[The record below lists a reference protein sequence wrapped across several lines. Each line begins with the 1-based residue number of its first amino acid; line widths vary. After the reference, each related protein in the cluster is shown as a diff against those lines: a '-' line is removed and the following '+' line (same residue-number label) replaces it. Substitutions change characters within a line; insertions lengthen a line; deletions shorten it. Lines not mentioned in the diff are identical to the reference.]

1 MIELFAV
8 IELVV
13 ELVAELFVV
22 IEIVAELIA
31 VIELTIDEVIVVE
44 LEPNEV
50 LVEVFFELD
59 MEVVE
64 IDLFALTEVPVEV
77 VEQVAVVVNDAPTLG
92 VALALYPV
100 KPNFDEMNS
109 IVVVVVVVVV
119 VFLFGNYYET
129 PKVAA
134 SY

>member
-92 VALALYPV
+92 VALYPV